1 MAHAYTCVINM
12 AKVKLLAARY
22 AVTGTIFLGMLA
34 VSGCAIGGNAIDTGL
49 PQGAA
54 SIADTTPTIAATP
67 FDPAANS
74 NDAATNDRI
83 LDEDTIRL
91 AVTTADLDRVSG
103 DGLPWANQATG
114 STGVIRNIEQ
124 RIESGQT
131 CRRFDASRNSY
142 DGVTLYE
149 GDVCLDKRTGWWT
162 RLLRPF
168 GDNA

>member
-1 MAHAYTCVINM
+1 MAHAYTCVVCLSN
-12 AKVKLLAARY
+12 VKLQTVKIVSASLLLVGTLA
-22 AVTGTIFLGMLA
+22 LN
-34 VSGCAIGGNAIDTGL
+34 GCAVGSSAIDEGL
-49 PQGAA
+49 PTGAA
-54 SIADTTPTIAATP
+54 SIADTTPTIASTP
-67 FDPAANS
+67 FDPATDS
-74 NDAATNDRI
+74 NDATTNDRI

-91 AVTTADLDRVSG
+91 AVTTADLDKVSG

-149 GDVCLDKRTGWWT
+149 GDVCLDQRTGWWT